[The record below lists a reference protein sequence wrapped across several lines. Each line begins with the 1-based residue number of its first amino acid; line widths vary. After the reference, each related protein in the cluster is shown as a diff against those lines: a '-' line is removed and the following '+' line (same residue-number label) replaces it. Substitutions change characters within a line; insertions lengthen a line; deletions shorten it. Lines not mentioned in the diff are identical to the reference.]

1 MRVSLVS
8 PAEEELGEAVR
19 FYEERRAGLGLEF
32 LDAYE
37 ATIARV
43 RERPEAWRVF
53 SPGFRRCLFER
64 FPFALIYRVT
74 ESEII
79 VLAVMHL
86 RREPGYWRARL

>member
-86 RREPGYWRARL
+86 RREPGYWRARM